1 MADEP
6 FAISYGALPLE
17 GDASHGALSWQ
28 TLISGDR
35 TPSSAMVVGVAEL
48 PPGGHLKPHFHPQA
62 EFYFGLAGS
71 GRVWIAG
78 EVLAIAPNVAVHIPG
93 GREHAIRAGEEG
105 LRLLY
110 GFAEAS
116 FDLVAYTYTGTAPEF

>member
-1 MADEP
+1 MNEQP
-6 FAISYGALPLE
+6 FAITYGNLPLE

-35 TPSSAMVVGVAEL
+35 TPSSAMTVGVADL

-62 EFYFGLAGS
+62 EFYFGLEGS
-71 GRVWIAG
+71 GRVWVED
-78 EVLAIAPNVAVHIPG
+78 EVFALGQNVAVHIPG
-93 GREHAIRAGEEG
+93 GREHAVKAGEQG

-110 GFAEAS
+110 GFATAS
-116 FDLVAYTYTGTAPEF
+116 FDQVIYTYTGRVLEF